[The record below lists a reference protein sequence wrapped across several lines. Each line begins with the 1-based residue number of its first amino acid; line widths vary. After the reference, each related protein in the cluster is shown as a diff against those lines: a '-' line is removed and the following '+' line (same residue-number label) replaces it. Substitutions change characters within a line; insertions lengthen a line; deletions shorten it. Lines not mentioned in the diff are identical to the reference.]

1 MGLYSK
7 RQYEEDMET
16 LEKANQQVSRLIA
29 SGQMTGL
36 RSLIFTK
43 DIEKLKRECKSKLL
57 RTRWI
62 LTESELQRQLK
73 RRIKE
78 LEVLTQPRG
87 A

>member
-7 RQYEEDMET
+7 RQYEEDMDT
-16 LEKANQQVSRLIA
+16 LEKASQRVSRLIA

-36 RSLIFTK
+36 RSLIVTE
-43 DIEKLKRECKSKLL
+43 DIEQLKRECKSNLL

>member
-7 RQYEEDMET
+7 RQYEEDMDT
-16 LEKANQQVSRLIA
+16 LEKASQRVSRLIA

-36 RSLIFTK
+36 RSLIVTE
-43 DIEKLKRECKSKLL
+43 DIEQLKRECKNNLL